1 LTLAQRLFL
10 LVVVALLP
18 ALAIQA
24 YNELDLRRSRE
35 AEVRELAL
43 RQAEL
48 AASELSQILE
58 GVHSLLTAVAEV
70 PAVRALDAG
79 PCAAFLATLQPRV
92 SHVRSIAA
100 LDLAGRVA
108 CRNSP
113 APPGLRLADRPYFQE
128 VLRSGGFVV
137 GDYTI
142 ASVLQ

>member
-1 LTLAQRLFL
+1 MTLAQRLFL

-79 PCAAFLATLQPRV
+79 PCATFLANLQPRV
-92 SHVRSIAA
+92 STRAWP
-100 LDLAGRVA
+100 RK
-108 CRNSP
+108 
-113 APPGLRLADRPYFQE
+113 
-128 VLRSGGFVV
+128 SGG
-137 GDYTI
+137 
-142 ASVLQ
+142 